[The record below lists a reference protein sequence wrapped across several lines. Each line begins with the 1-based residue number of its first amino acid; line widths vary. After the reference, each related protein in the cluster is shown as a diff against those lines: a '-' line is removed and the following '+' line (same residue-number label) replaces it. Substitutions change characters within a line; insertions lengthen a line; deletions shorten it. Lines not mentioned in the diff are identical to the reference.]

1 MSIDVL
7 KGLFIYDPIMVSY
20 IKCVTFAG
28 EPLL

>member
-1 MSIDVL
+1 MTIEAL
-7 KGLFIYDPIMVSY
+7 KGMFIYDPIMVSY